1 MNAAT
6 KRKRVTEAI
15 RAEQRVAKALSHEIH
30 GYAERPFRER
40 QSSEDLARYLTS
52 RGFKVEFPWKNI
64 PTAFRAIRGTGKP
77 AIGML
82 GEYDALPNCGAADGS
97 WGHG

>member
-1 MNAAT
+1 MNART
-6 KRKRVTEAI
+6 KKKKIDEAV
-15 RAEQRVAKALSHEIH
+15 RSEQRSKKAASREIH
-30 GYAERPFRER
+30 TYAERPFRET
-40 QSSEDLARYLTS
+40 QSAAALGDYLTA

-64 PTAFRAIRGTGKP
+64 PTAFIAIRGTGKP
-77 AIGML
+77 SIGML

>member
-1 MNAAT
+1 MNART
-6 KRKRVTEAI
+6 KKNRVNEAL
-15 RAEQRVAKALSHEIH
+15 RAESRAAKALSHEIH
-30 GYAERPFRER
+30 GYAERPFRETH
-40 QSSEDLARYLTS
+40 SAETLARYMTS

-77 AIGML
+77 SIGML
-82 GEYDALPNCGAADGS
+82 GEYDSLPNCGAADGS

>member
-40 QSSEDLARYLTS
+40 QSSEALARYLTS

>member
-1 MNAAT
+1 MNATT
-6 KRKRVTEAI
+6 KRKRINDAVK
-15 RAEQRVAKALSHEIH
+15 AEQLAAKALSHEIH
-30 GYAERPFRER
+30 SYAERPFRETK
-40 QSSEDLARYLTS
+40 SAETLARYLTS

-77 AIGML
+77 SIGML

>member
-1 MNAAT
+1 MNART
-6 KRKRVTEAI
+6 KKKRVDEAI
-15 RAEQRVAKALSHEIH
+15 RSETRTARMLSHEIH
-30 GYAERPFRER
+30 GYAERPFRETK
-40 QSSEDLARYLTS
+40 SSEALAKYLSS
-52 RGFKVEFPWKNI
+52 RGFEVAFPWRNI
-64 PTAFRAIRGTGKP
+64 PTAFRAVRGTGKP